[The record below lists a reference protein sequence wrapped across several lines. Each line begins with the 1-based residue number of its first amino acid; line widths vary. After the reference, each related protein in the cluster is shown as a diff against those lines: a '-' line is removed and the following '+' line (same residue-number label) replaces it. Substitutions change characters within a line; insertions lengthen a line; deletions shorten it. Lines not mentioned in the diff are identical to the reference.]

1 MYTHS
6 RKRKNP
12 VGKERWYEKISL
24 NYTGIFRNSIET
36 KQNLFFKSNLI
47 RDWQNGM
54 QHTIPISATFNMLK
68 YINISPSFSF
78 TDRMYTNKIM
88 RQWDPKASQEV
99 RDTTYGFYNVFN
111 YSFGVSAQTKLY
123 GFYKPLPFL
132 GDKIEMIRHVFTPS
146 VSF

>member
-1 MYTHS
+1 
-6 RKRKNP
+6 
-12 VGKERWYEKISL
+12 
-24 NYTGIFRNSIET
+24 
-36 KQNLFFKSNLI
+36 
-47 RDWQNGM
+47 
-54 QHTIPISATFNMLK
+54 
-68 YINISPSFSF
+68 
-78 TDRMYTNKIM
+78 MYTNKIM

-146 VSF
+146 VSFSGAPDFGSSRYGFWQTYTKNRCKWPDDKM